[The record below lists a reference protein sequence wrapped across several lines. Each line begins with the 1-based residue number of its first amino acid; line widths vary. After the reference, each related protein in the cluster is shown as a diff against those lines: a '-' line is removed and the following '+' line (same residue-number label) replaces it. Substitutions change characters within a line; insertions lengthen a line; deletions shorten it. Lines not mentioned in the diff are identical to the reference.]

1 MIKPTL
7 KKKLESNELTIGSWI
22 SFGFTQTCEIMSKAG
37 FEWLVIDMEHTAID
51 YSQCLNLI
59 QIIENNGV
67 VPLVRVG
74 NNDKLQIKRVMDAGA
89 HGVIVPMI
97 NTVEDALET
106 IDALYYAPI
115 GSRGVGLGRGQ
126 NYGVD
131 FEQYKLRADKETIF
145 IPQIENIEGVNNL
158 EEILSLEH
166 VDGFIIGPYDLS
178 SSLGVPGQWDHPTLI
193 KALEK
198 INSIIKNNKK
208 PGGYHVVHTDHKE
221 LNRRIDEGYKFIA
234 YLDDMV
240 FFAENIAK
248 ETNFISEL
256 RK

>member
-22 SFGFTQTCEIMSKAG
+22 SFGFAQTCEIMSKAG

-126 NYGVD
+126 NYGGD
-131 FEQYKLRADKETIF
+131 FEQYKLWADKETIF
-145 IPQIENIEGVNNL
+145 IPQIENI
-158 EEILSLEH
+158 
-166 VDGFIIGPYDLS
+166 
-178 SSLGVPGQWDHPTLI
+178 
-193 KALEK
+193 
-198 INSIIKNNKK
+198 
-208 PGGYHVVHTDHKE
+208 
-221 LNRRIDEGYKFIA
+221 
-234 YLDDMV
+234 
-240 FFAENIAK
+240 
-248 ETNFISEL
+248 
-256 RK
+256 